1 MDIINEKINEAKAKA
16 ERLNAAYRAMN
27 ENEQTVF
34 NEAFARINNLFAQ
47 REKDIEAINKNT
59 TAIARSGLAIAAV
72 ASAAILSVAYLA
84 IRMWNEHNEDVE

>member
-84 IRMWNEHNEDVE
+84 IRMWNERNEDAE

>member
-84 IRMWNEHNEDVE
+84 IRMWNEHNEDAE

>member
-1 MDIINEKINEAKAKA
+1 
-16 ERLNAAYRAMN
+16 MN

>member
-47 REKDIEAINKNT
+47 REKDIETINKNT

-84 IRMWNEHNEDVE
+84 IRMWNEHNEDAE

>member
-47 REKDIEAINKNT
+47 REKDIETINKNT

-84 IRMWNEHNEDVE
+84 IRMWNERNEDAE